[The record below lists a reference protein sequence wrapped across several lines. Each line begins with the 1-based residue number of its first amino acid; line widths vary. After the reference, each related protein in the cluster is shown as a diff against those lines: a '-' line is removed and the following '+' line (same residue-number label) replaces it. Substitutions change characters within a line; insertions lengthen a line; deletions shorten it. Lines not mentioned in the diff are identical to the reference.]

1 MGSIRPGE
9 LADRPDAYWLAPGRA
24 YTNPRGDRRAFPL
37 NRTDL
42 RGHAAMAQ
50 LEQTRLRPNWRN
62 KMLIITIV
70 LILFGGW
77 GLLDAVWVYPAR
89 GAKVAEIR
97 EYEHLEAISSEWSG
111 ARIRAADAGIPE
123 PTQRLAELREIRR
136 ERGSLDGR
144 QSTAEAW
151 LIALSRIGRLD
162 PAYTTFTEE
171 AGERN
176 PNERLSELSTRWA
189 TITDRPKPLSS
200 YDIPVQWVI
209 MGGAWAFAA
218 YIIVLMLR
226 TASRKWTWDPETL
239 TLKTP
244 EGDAITPADL
254 EDVDKRKWSKYFV
267 SLVIKPEHATLGGK
281 AVEVDLYRRDPIE
294 SWVLQMEAKAFP
306 ERAETA
312 GEDAA
317 SAIAPSVAGE
327 PTPGESVISRGEVS

>member
-1 MGSIRPGE
+1 
-9 LADRPDAYWLAPGRA
+9 
-24 YTNPRGDRRAFPL
+24 
-37 NRTDL
+37 
-42 RGHAAMAQ
+42 MAQ

-97 EYEHLEAISSEWSG
+97 EYEHLQAISSEWSG
-111 ARIRAADAGIPE
+111 ARIRAADAGIPQPRE
-123 PTQRLAELREIRR
+123 RLSELRSIRR
-136 ERGSLDGR
+136 ERGTLEGR

-151 LIALSRIGRLD
+151 LTSLSRIGRLD
-162 PAYTTFTEE
+162 PSYTTFTDE

-176 PNERLSELSTRWA
+176 PNERLDELSARWA

-226 TASRKWTWDPETL
+226 TSARKWSWDKDTL

-244 EGDAITPADL
+244 DGDEIRPSDL
-254 EDVDKRKWSKYFV
+254 ADVDKRKWSKYFV
-267 SLVIKPEHATLGGK
+267 SLVIKPEHSTLGGQS
-281 AVEVDLYRRDPIE
+281 VEVDLYRRDPIE
-294 SWVLQMEAKAFP
+294 SWILQMEASAFP
-306 ERAETA
+306 DRAETA

-317 SAIAPSVAGE
+317 SAVAPSVAGE
-327 PTPGESVISRGEVS
+327 PVSGESVTSRGEAT